1 MTAVAVVGLGA
12 MGSRIARR
20 FLDAGHDDVVVWNR
34 AASKAD
40 ELVAAGAVAA
50 SSPADAAR
58 RSDALITMVTG
69 PEALDAVVGG
79 PEGIVAA
86 ASPSTTV
93 IQMSTVGPHA
103 TARVAAALAE
113 GTAFLDAP
121 VLGSLSEVEAGT
133 LTVFAGGPEE
143 LVRAWEPLL
152 SILGHVVHV
161 GEVGAGSAAKLVA
174 NATLVGTIALLGES
188 IALAD
193 RLGLARDITFD
204 VLAATPLAAQAERRR
219 PAIESGEYPPRFGL
233 SLARKDADLVLA
245 AAEDLRV
252 VRAAREWLVAAEHAG
267 HGDDDYSAVLRE
279 IIG

>member
-1 MTAVAVVGLGA
+1 MTTVAVVGLGA
-12 MGSRIARR
+12 MGGRIARR
-20 FLDAGHDDVVVWNR
+20 FLDAGHDVVVWNR
-34 AASKAD
+34 AASKAE

-50 SSPADAAR
+50 SSPGEAAR

-69 PEALDAVVGG
+69 PAALDAVVGG
-79 PEGIVAA
+79 PDGIAA
-86 ASPSTTV
+86 AATASTTV
-93 IQMSTVGPHA
+93 IQMSTVGPAA
-103 TARVAAALAE
+103 TARLAGALPE
-113 GTAFLDAP
+113 RTALLDAP

-133 LTVFAGGPEE
+133 LTVFAGGRDE

-152 SILGHVVHV
+152 SILGRVIHV

-193 RLGLARDITFD
+193 RVGLARDIAFD

-219 PAIESGEYPPRFGL
+219 PAIESGDYPPRFGL

-245 AAEDLRV
+245 ADEDLRV
-252 VRAAREWLVAAEHAG
+252 VRAAREWLVEAERAG
-267 HGDDDYSAVLRE
+267 HGDDDYSDVLKE